1 MRELVNWSAAI
12 WVDMYS
18 TYCIVKQLSF
28 AQVYK
33 NLILEE
39 VHTTMIYL
47 TDILVIACLSGT
59 SCAKVVMIYLGLVG
73 NFCMLPQRI
82 WQSMILKKTAG
93 LLLEVL
99 YK

>member
-1 MRELVNWSAAI
+1 
-12 WVDMYS
+12 MYS
-18 TYCIVKQLSF
+18 TYCIICETDYLS
-28 AQVYK
+28 QMPK
-33 NLILEE
+33 NVILEE
-39 VHTTMIYL
+39 VHTTMFYL

-93 LLLEVL
+93 LLLEVM